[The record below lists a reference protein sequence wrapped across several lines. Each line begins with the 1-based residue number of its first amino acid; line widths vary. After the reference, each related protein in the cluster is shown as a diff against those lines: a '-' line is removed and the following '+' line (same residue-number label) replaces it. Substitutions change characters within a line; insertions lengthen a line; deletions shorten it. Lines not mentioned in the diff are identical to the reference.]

1 MGHHRVKYGLP
12 LEPLLGGLCKGCAVF
27 WLLARMLEGWRF
39 VGGFTGFSVHGIL
52 GQPHLRG
59 VTPQPRSLNADMNV
73 MSVKVI

>member
-1 MGHHRVKYGLP
+1 M
-12 LEPLLGGLCKGCAVF
+12 F
-27 WLLARMLEGWRF
+27 WLPAEMLEGRGF